1 VYDAVMA
8 KEHFIRVRTTPEE
21 RDRWNAAIATTGRDL
36 STVVRASLD
45 RLTKQVEKKQ
55 QSERP

>member
-1 VYDAVMA
+1 MA